1 LANGSILLDEEA
13 AVIVVLDMI
22 PTFEVERVIDSEIST
37 WDKRKETERE
47 EDPKE
52 LEVSDCELELLLDEV
67 LIEVGI
73 VTVVIIVIVV

>member
-37 WDKRKETERE
+37 WDKREETERE